1 MADARQR
8 LGALTKAAIS
18 FEEMCDLPDFESKRR
33 ALMRK
38 NDEVFV
44 VAKAGRSYVDKKGE
58 LHSQPDAAAMS
69 KCVELGARLL
79 GVIAEVEK
87 RAKAADGESQEVDI
101 MTIIRLIESIG
112 YEVTKKAA

>member
-1 MADARQR
+1 MADTRQK

-18 FEEMCDLPDFESKRR
+18 FEAMCDLPDFESKRR

-38 NDEVFV
+38 NDEVFA

-79 GVIAEVEK
+79 GVLAEIDK
-87 RAKAADGESQEVDI
+87 RAKDDPGGTALEDLEEVAKL
-101 MTIIRLIESIG
+101 MRLAG
-112 YEVTKKAA
+112 YVVQKAA